1 MLQSFLFSMGSQA
14 RMFVSSLVVCFFFTN
29 QLTIEMSLMGK
40 HGIQM
45 ISCCFFAD
53 DVVLFSSTIVGLQK
67 QLNNMHTEANRLKST
82 LNFLKK

>member
-1 MLQSFLFSMGSQA
+1 
-14 RMFVSSLVVCFFFTN
+14 
-29 QLTIEMSLMGK
+29 MSLMGK